1 MATKESVFVIRRV
14 CFVVRFTLRPYRTNV
29 ERNANDFD
37 YQSIIKRLRAR
48 TADSAN

>member
-14 CFVVRFTLRPYRTNV
+14 CFVVRSTLRPNPIYVQT
-29 ERNANDFD
+29 NANEFD
-37 YQSIIKRLRAR
+37 YQSIINRLRAK